1 MGKNEKHTGR
11 AWRAVAIA
19 TAANVIAVGLYH
31 VSHTLTAIWMI
42 AALAAMFVYEAKSAW
57 IDSDEDKQQNK

>member
-19 TAANVIAVGLYH
+19 TAANVIAAGLYH
-31 VSHTLTAIWMI
+31 VSHTLTAIWMVT
-42 AALAAMFVYEAKSAW
+42 ALAAMFAYEVKTAW
-57 IDSDEDKQQNK
+57 MESDDKQQNK